1 MENVTIYSHKLDFD
15 KVVAI
20 VKSKLPKAKVEYN
33 DGGQQKA
40 LVATI
45 KGGLFSKSKTL
56 KINYRQRANPSHE
69 LKAVECGLTQNLA
82 GMVKYIQS
90 IPAQNQETQKVLLAK
105 VCSMNC
111 EMPFMA
117 EPNMNAGFESVLKA
131 ISIEMDALVFA
142 QPNSIFSFSNASN
155 FFLNKNLELILD
167 TNGTSAINYAPTDV
181 IVDAKYHDA
190 DQTKVTQEQT
200 DRKIRSNNFLTEHG
214 VKVSKTLPCTE
225 SSENVMLRSLPE
237 VIDRAYAL
245 LMISVL
251 GEGGVEKERLD
262 ATIADKKITSF
273 SPREKEV
280 YAMEALD
287 DNTRAYATWR
297 YESLNVLLW
306 ALGKIETLVYPSEI
320 CNVAEVVGGMLKPSR
335 EEFTN
340 TAQLKSKEEILDELD
355 KTYRMNWACVDARI
369 KGEVPTGNINPSI
382 LYERHYALNWLTRYL
397 NQNWDN
403 VSTDT

>member
-1 MENVTIYSHKLDFD
+1 LKKQSH
-15 KVVAI
+15 
-20 VKSKLPKAKVEYN
+20 N
-33 DGGQQKA
+33 
-40 LVATI
+40 
-45 KGGLFSKSKTL
+45 LF
-56 KINYRQRANPSHE
+56 KIDLYKN
-69 LKAVECGLTQNLA
+69 AVECGLTQNLA
-82 GMVKYIQS
+82 GMVNFIQS
-90 IPAQNQETQKVLLAK
+90 IPAQNQELQNLLLIKVK
-105 VCSMNC
+105 SMNC

-117 EPNMNAGFESVLKA
+117 EPSMNADFEEVLKA
-131 ISIEMDALVFA
+131 IALELKALVFA
-142 QPNSIFSFSNASN
+142 QPNSIFSFSNANN

-167 TNGTSAINYAPTDV
+167 TNGKSEMIYLDISVN
-181 IVDAKYHDA
+181 AKYLDGNQSNA
-190 DQTKVTQEQT
+190 TQEQV
-200 DRKIRSNNFLTEHG
+200 DRKAKSDQFLLDHNI
-214 VKVSKTLPCTE
+214 KLNKNLPYIE

-245 LMISVL
+245 LIMAVL
-251 GEGGVEKERLD
+251 GEGGVEKERLN

-280 YAMEALD
+280 YAMNELD
-287 DNTRAYATWR
+287 DSTRAYATWR

-320 CNVAEVVGGMLKPSR
+320 CNVGEVVGGMLKPSR

-340 TAQLKSKEEILDELD
+340 AAQLKSKEEILDELD

-369 KGEVPTGNINPSI
+369 KGEVPTGNINPSV

-397 NQNWDN
+397 NQDWDK